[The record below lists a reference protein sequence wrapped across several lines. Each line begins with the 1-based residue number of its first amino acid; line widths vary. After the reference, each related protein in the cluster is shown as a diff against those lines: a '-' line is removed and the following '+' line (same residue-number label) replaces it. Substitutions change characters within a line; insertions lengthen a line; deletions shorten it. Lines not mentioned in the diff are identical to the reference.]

1 METYTFSS
9 SMLWKVRLS
18 QGGRGGVVGSV
29 RGKCP
34 LTSEQLLNSL
44 IFKHWRECG
53 QGQVIRPCPASG
65 RFNKRN
71 QFCPI
76 VLF

>member
-1 METYTFSS
+1 M
-9 SMLWKVRLS
+9 V
-18 QGGRGGVVGSV
+18 GGV

-44 IFKHWRECG
+44 IIKHWRECE

-65 RFNKRN
+65 LFNKGN

>member
-1 METYTFSS
+1 M
-9 SMLWKVRLS
+9 
-18 QGGRGGVVGSV
+18 VGSV